1 MASKMDKLKQSA
13 GGDLDRFFSAV
24 SEGIS
29 NGLKKSMTD
38 GKADEPERPQKPQKP
53 QKKVFSFRAEAEDA
67 DNWRLWADAKGLKV
81 DELGSKAISEYVKRH
96 PLTADQ
102 KQIYELK
109 KAQRKL

>member
-13 GGDLDRFFSAV
+13 GGNLDRFFSAASEGV
-24 SEGIS
+24 SEGL
-29 NGLKKSMTD
+29 NKKPVND
-38 GKADEPERPQKPQKP
+38 KGDKPERAEKPQKP

-109 KAQRKL
+109 KAQKKM